1 MEETIEIET
10 RYDKLVKVAV
20 IISIWV
26 LSCIL
31 MFTYNLKQSANVE
44 YNRLVSR
51 INTKKLES
59 QFNTYSKTLEKYSE
73 FALQANDQ
81 QKDRTGLLEKKRKVY
96 TELIKTIELYDKC
109 NYIEMNAKGSPFPF
123 TEVAISCILLLIICG
138 IIIMSNLTNN
148 PYAKINIDKEIADIT
163 KDISKLSGGGIMNG
177 GGSEME
183 IKARLNLLKSNKTFN
198 HVSLTF
204 AIFIFT
210 TYIGY
215 HMLISSF
222 DFKDNLYSGR
232 LFSKSRCYSV

>member
-10 RYDKLVKVAV
+10 RYDKLVKVAI

-31 MFTYNLKQSANVE
+31 MLTYNLKQSANVE

-59 QFNTYSKTLEKYSE
+59 QFNTYSKALEKYSE
-73 FALQANDQ
+73 FALQANDE
-81 QKDRTGLLEKKRKVY
+81 QKDRTGLIEKKRKVY

-163 KDISKLSGGGIMNG
+163 KDISNLKGGMMISGAN
-177 GGSEME
+177 EME
-183 IKARLNLLKSNKTFN
+183 IQARINFLKSDATFN

-232 LFSKSRCYSV
+232 LFTKSRCYSL

>member
-10 RYDKLVKVAV
+10 RYDKLVKVAI

-59 QFNTYSKTLEKYSE
+59 QFNTYSKALEKYSE
-73 FALQANDQ
+73 FALQANDE
-81 QKDRTGLLEKKRKVY
+81 QKDRTGLIEKKRKVY

-163 KDISKLSGGGIMNG
+163 KDISNLKGGMMI
-177 GGSEME
+177 GGSNEME
-183 IKARLNLLKSNKTFN
+183 IKARINFLKSDATFN

-232 LFSKSRCYSV
+232 LFTKSRCYSL

>member
-10 RYDKLVKVAV
+10 RYDKLVKVAI

-31 MFTYNLKQSANVE
+31 MLTYNLKQSANVE

-59 QFNTYSKTLEKYSE
+59 QFNTYSKALEKYSE
-73 FALQANDQ
+73 FALQANDE
-81 QKDRTGLLEKKRKVY
+81 QKDRTGLIEKKRKVY
-96 TELIKTIELYDKC
+96 TELIKTIELYYKC

-163 KDISKLSGGGIMNG
+163 KDISNLKGGMMISGAN
-177 GGSEME
+177 EME
-183 IKARLNLLKSNKTFN
+183 IQARINFLKSDATFN

-232 LFSKSRCYSV
+232 LFTKSRCYSL

>member
-10 RYDKLVKVAV
+10 RYDKLVKVAI
-20 IISIWV
+20 IISILV

-59 QFNTYSKTLEKYSE
+59 QFNTYSKALEKYSE
-73 FALQANDQ
+73 FALQANDE
-81 QKDRTGLLEKKRKVY
+81 QKDRTGLIEKKRKVY

-163 KDISKLSGGGIMNG
+163 KDISNLKGGMMI
-177 GGSEME
+177 GGSNEME
-183 IKARLNLLKSNKTFN
+183 IKARINFLKSDKTFN

-232 LFSKSRCYSV
+232 LFTKSRCYSV

>member
-10 RYDKLVKVAV
+10 RYDKLVKVAI

-31 MFTYNLKQSANVE
+31 MLTYNLKQSANVE

-59 QFNTYSKTLEKYSE
+59 QFNTYSKALEKYSE
-73 FALQANDQ
+73 FALQANDE
-81 QKDRTGLLEKKRKVY
+81 QKDRTGLIEKKRKVY

-163 KDISKLSGGGIMNG
+163 KDISNLKGGMMI
-177 GGSEME
+177 GGSNEME
-183 IKARLNLLKSNKTFN
+183 IKARINFLKSDKTFN

-232 LFSKSRCYSV
+232 LFTKSRCYSV

>member
-10 RYDKLVKVAV
+10 RYDKLVKVAI

-59 QFNTYSKTLEKYSE
+59 QFNTYSKALEKYSE
-73 FALQANDQ
+73 FALQANDE
-81 QKDRTGLLEKKRKVY
+81 QKDRTGLIEKKRKVY

-163 KDISKLSGGGIMNG
+163 NDISN
-177 GGSEME
+177 
-183 IKARLNLLKSNKTFN
+183 NTF
-198 HVSLTF
+198 V
-204 AIFIFT
+204 
-210 TYIGY
+210 
-215 HMLISSF
+215 
-222 DFKDNLYSGR
+222 
-232 LFSKSRCYSV
+232 

>member
-10 RYDKLVKVAV
+10 RYDKLVKVAI

-31 MFTYNLKQSANVE
+31 MLTYNLKQSANVE

-59 QFNTYSKTLEKYSE
+59 QFNTYSKALEKYSE
-73 FALQANDQ
+73 FALQANDE
-81 QKDRTGLLEKKRKVY
+81 QKDRTGLIEKKRKVY

-163 KDISKLSGGGIMNG
+163 KDISNLKGGMMI
-177 GGSEME
+177 GGSNEME
-183 IKARLNLLKSNKTFN
+183 IKARINFLKSDATFN

-232 LFSKSRCYSV
+232 LFTKSRCYSV

>member
-10 RYDKLVKVAV
+10 RYDKLVKVAI

-59 QFNTYSKTLEKYSE
+59 QFNTYSKALEKYSE
-73 FALQANDQ
+73 FALQANDE
-81 QKDRTGLLEKKRKVY
+81 QKDRTGLIEKKRKVY

-148 PYAKINIDKEIADIT
+148 HYAKINIDKEIADIT
-163 KDISKLSGGGIMNG
+163 KDISNLKGGMMI
-177 GGSEME
+177 GGSNEME
-183 IKARLNLLKSNKTFN
+183 IKARINFLKSDKTFN

-232 LFSKSRCYSV
+232 LFTKSRCYSV

>member
-1 MEETIEIET
+1 MEEFTET
-10 RYDKLVKVAV
+10 RYDKLVKVAI

-31 MFTYNLKQSANVE
+31 LFTYNLKKAANVE

-59 QFNTYSKTLEKYSE
+59 QFNIYSKALEKYSA
-73 FALQANDQ
+73 FALQANDE
-81 QKDRTGLLEKKRKVY
+81 QKDRTGLIEKKRKIY
-96 TELIKTIELYDKC
+96 TEMIKTVELYDKC

-123 TEVAISCILLLIICG
+123 TEVAISCMLLLIICG

-163 KDISKLSGGGIMNG
+163 NDIQNLKGGMMIG
-177 GGSEME
+177 GASNEME
-183 IKARLNLLKSNKTFN
+183 IKARLNLLRSDKTFN

-222 DFKDNLYSGR
+222 DFKDSLYSGR

>member
-10 RYDKLVKVAV
+10 RYDKLVKVAI

-59 QFNTYSKTLEKYSE
+59 QFNTYSKALEKYSE
-73 FALQANDQ
+73 FALQANDE
-81 QKDRTGLLEKKRKVY
+81 QKDRTGLIEKKRKVY

-163 KDISKLSGGGIMNG
+163 NDIKNMTGGMMI
-177 GGSEME
+177 GGSNEME
-183 IKARLNLLKSNKTFN
+183 IKARINFLKSDATFN

-232 LFSKSRCYSV
+232 LFTKSRCYSL